1 MQMAIEIVGACWAV
15 LGQMAPYLLFGFLM
29 AGVLS
34 IFISPAWVERHLG
47 GRGLGPVLKATI
59 LGVPLPL
66 CSCSVIPVTVSMR
79 NHGASRGAALG
90 FLLSAPQTGVDSILA
105 TYALLGPV
113 LAVFRPFVALVTGI
127 LGGGL
132 TLLFEGGNGAE
143 HEDKPAQC
151 ADECC
156 SGDARRPAMLRAL
169 HYGFVTLPKDI
180 AKALLIGIVIAG
192 LISIFVEQDY
202 LAAYLGGGLL
212 AMLVMMAI
220 GIPIYV
226 CSTASIPIAVGF
238 MHLGASPGAA
248 LVFLIAGPAT
258 NAAAISVVW
267 KTLGRR
273 TAIIYL
279 ASTAICALAA
289 GAFLDLMQAPL
300 AQAGLSMTAHGE
312 AHGAGWFSHAS
323 AVVLLV
329 VLVGSLISGRVK
341 KSDASES
348 ATSPGETAGD
358 KVTLRIDGMTCGH
371 CADAVARALRTM
383 SGVTDVRVDLDAG
396 QAVVS
401 GEGLD
406 GQALAAA
413 VVAAGYESTVEE

>member
-1 MQMAIEIVGACWAV
+1 MV

-34 IFISPAWVERHLG
+34 VFISPAWVERHLG
-47 GRGLGPVLKATI
+47 GRGFGPVLKATI
-59 LGVPLPL
+59 LGIPLPL

-113 LAVFRPFVALVTGI
+113 LAIFRPLVALATGV

-132 TLLFEGGNGAE
+132 TLLFEGGNGTIREAA
-143 HEDKPAQC
+143 PAQC
-151 ADECC
+151 TEECC
-156 SGDARRPAMLRAL
+156 TGDAHRPALLRAL

-180 AKALLIGIVIAG
+180 AKALLVGIVIAG

-212 AMLVMMAI
+212 AMLVMMAV

-226 CSTASIPIAVGF
+226 CSTASIPIALGF
-238 MHLGASPGAA
+238 MHMGASPGAA

-273 TAIIYL
+273 TALLYL
-279 ASTAICALAA
+279 AATAICALGA
-289 GAFLDLMQAPL
+289 GAILDAIQGPL
-300 AQAGLSMTAHGE
+300 ADAGLSMTSHHAAEGP
-312 AHGAGWFSHAS
+312 GWFNHLS
-323 AVVLLV
+323 AVMLLAVLIGSQFMDRLRKRGPSGAETAAIDSAGEKV
-329 VLVGSLISGRVK
+329 VLK
-341 KSDASES
+341 
-348 ATSPGETAGD
+348 
-358 KVTLRIDGMTCGH
+358 IDGMTCGH
-371 CADAVARALRTM
+371 CAETVARALRGM
-383 SGVTDVRVDLDAG
+383 ADVTDVRVNLAAG
-396 QAVVS
+396 QAVIS
-401 GEGLD
+401 GQRLD

-413 VVAAGYESTVEE
+413 VAAAGYKSGVLE